1 MRRESEREAVTSICR
16 SIERRTEAFRLNS
29 VLRGEVIGP
38 KLEFSFCA
46 SALSSTNR
54 VVESFTA
61 VVRKAALPGP
71 WSQGVNLAR
80 DGAVKLETKSKVEAT
95 FRVRVPGA
103 AIAPTVTLYLEE
115 DEWACDCGSKIDP
128 CAHVAAAAIAL
139 IQGPTPTVARP
150 EEDKL
155 VYELSRFEGTLYLER
170 VVVAANGVERPFVG
184 TLTEQVAKRKATVL
198 ATQDDLLI
206 DRWLSVWKKGVVP
219 ERMGKELADALS
231 SCTTR
236 LDGVPVTVSTDAA
249 TPHATLTDHG
259 ERDVIL
265 TVTAPASL
273 TEVIARRWGRTG
285 LHIHPLAATA
295 FFGERWEQ
303 LPLRKV
309 IPASELGTFVTR
321 TLPTLEADLILDIR
335 SSRLPRTGQSLDPRI
350 HFELLHGEGS
360 LTVLPVLVYGDPPV
374 ARIDG
379 RSMVHLGGP
388 VPLRNESKERA
399 LLDQLRDIDLLV
411 GHKTTARGH
420 EASKLMAKL
429 SDWDAGG
436 GKTLGEALAAREL
449 VAHVSLEGSA
459 LDLAFTF
466 DDDSTGSP
474 SRASADGVI
483 RAWQDGLDFVP
494 LLGGGWAPLPVN
506 WLSKFGKQI
515 ADLLAARD
523 VDKRVSKAALPA
535 LAELAAALDLPPPA
549 EIAALR
555 PLLSNFEE
563 LPALALPNG
572 LQAELRHYQELG
584 VRWLTFLRNT
594 ELGGILADDMGLGK
608 TLQAMIIFNGRTLV
622 VCPKSVI
629 FNWEAELRRFR
640 PDLKVALY
648 HGSRRTIDDDA
659 DVTLTTYGTLRQD
672 MDSLRKVEWNIAVL
686 DEAQSIK
693 NAESQTAQAAFQLR
707 ARFRLAMSG
716 TPVENRLEELWS
728 LMHFANPGLLGGRR
742 DFQKR
747 YAEPI
752 GTGDAQAQ
760 ADLRKKTRPFIL
772 RRWKRDVVP
781 ELPPR
786 TDQTLLVEL
795 EPNERQLYDAM
806 LAAARSDVV
815 KRVNEGASVMA
826 VLETLLRLRQAA
838 CHPALV
844 PGQSASTSSK
854 VELLCDKL
862 VEGNESGH
870 KALVFSQWTSLLDLI
885 EPALKAQGL
894 TFLRLDGS
902 TRDRGDV
909 VTKFQADDGPP
920 ILLISLKAGGTGL
933 NLTAADQVYLL
944 DPWWNPAAEDQAAD
958 RAHRIGQD
966 KPVFVYRMVAKDTV
980 EERILSLQER
990 KRRLAE
996 SAIGDKILAQSITR
1010 DDLLALL
1017 EM

>member
-1 MRRESEREAVTSICR
+1 M
-16 SIERRTEAFRLNS
+16 
-29 VLRGEVIGP
+29 
-38 KLEFSFCA
+38 
-46 SALSSTNR
+46 
-54 VVESFTA
+54 ESFSA

-80 DGAVKLETKSKVEAT
+80 DGAVKLEHRTDEEAT
-95 FRVRVPGA
+95 FRVRVPGTA
-103 AIAPTVTLYLEE
+103 VAPTVTLYLQEA
-115 DEWACDCGSKIDP
+115 EWCCDCGGKVDP
-128 CAHVAAAAIAL
+128 CAHVAAAAISL
-139 IQGPTPTVARP
+139 TQGATPTTERP
-150 EEDKL
+150 EEDKF
-155 VYELSRFEGTLYLER
+155 VYELSRFEGALYLER
-170 VVVAANGVERPFVG
+170 TVVAADGSESPYVG
-184 TLTEQVAKRKATVL
+184 SLTEQVAKRKARVL

-206 DRWLSVWKKGVVP
+206 DRWLGVWKKGPVP

-231 SCTTR
+231 GCTVR
-236 LDGVPVTVSTDAA
+236 LDGVPVSVSTDAA
-249 TPHATLTDHG
+249 TPHAALTDHG
-259 ERDVIL
+259 ERDVLL

-273 TEVIARRWGRTG
+273 TEVIARRWGRSG
-285 LHIHPLAATA
+285 LHLHPLAATA

-321 TLPTLEADLILDIR
+321 TLPTLEGDLILDVR
-335 SSRLPRTGQSLDPRI
+335 ASRLPRTGKALDPRI
-350 HFELLHGEGS
+350 HFELLHGDGS

-379 RSMVHLGGP
+379 RTLVHLGGP

-399 LLDQLRDIDLLV
+399 LLDELRSIDLLV

-420 EASKLMAKL
+420 EASKLMGKL
-429 SDWDAGG
+429 SEWDAGG
-436 GKTLGEALAAREL
+436 GRTLGEVLAAREL
-449 VAHVSLEGSA
+449 IAHVSLVGSA
-459 LDLAFTF
+459 LDLSFTF
-466 DDDSTGSP
+466 DNDDSKAPT
-474 SRASADGVI
+474 RASAEGVL

-494 LLGGGWAPLPVN
+494 LLDGGWAPLPVN
-506 WLSKFGKQI
+506 WLERFGKQI

-523 VDKRVSKAALPA
+523 LDKRVSKAALPA
-535 LAELAAALDLPPPA
+535 LAELAAALDLPPPP
-549 EIAALR
+549 EIASLR
-555 PLLSNFEE
+555 PLLENFDE
-563 LPALALPNG
+563 LPALALPDG
-572 LQAELRHYQELG
+572 LIAELRHYQELG
-584 VRWLTFLRNT
+584 VRWLAFLRDT

-608 TLQAMIIFNGRTLV
+608 TLQAMISFNGRTLV

-640 PDLKVALY
+640 PNLSVSLY
-648 HGSRRTIDDDA
+648 HGSRRTLDEHA

-672 MDSLRKVEWNIAVL
+672 TEALRQVEWATAVL
-686 DEAQSIK
+686 DEAQAIK

-707 ARFRLAMSG
+707 AKFRLAMSG

-747 YAEPI
+747 FAEPI
-752 GTGDAQAQ
+752 GAGDQPAQAE
-760 ADLRKKTRPFIL
+760 LRKKTRPFLL

-786 TDQTLLVEL
+786 TDQTLIVEL

-815 KRVNEGASVMA
+815 KRVSEGASVMA

-844 PGQSASTSSK
+844 PGQTAETSSK
-854 VELLCDKL
+854 VDLLCDNL
-862 VEGNESGH
+862 TEGNASGH

-885 EPALKAQGL
+885 EPRLKECGL
-894 TFLRLDGS
+894 PFVRLDGS
-902 TRDRGDV
+902 TRDRGEV
-909 VTKFQADDGPP
+909 VRQFQADDGPP

-980 EERILSLQER
+980 EERILALQER

-996 SAIGDKILAQSITR
+996 SAVGDKILAESITR
-1010 DDLLALL
+1010 ADLLALL
-1017 EM
+1017 EG